1 VNRRQR
7 RTAARTAGGRA
18 ALSYADQ
25 YTCPDCA
32 SDTELRRD
40 DDGVSPGRAPRRHVS
55 HLSAHTWWCV
65 MLYALDTLDRLVTAT
80 PGAVG
85 RCRGCGAAL
94 TPKCGP
100 LVAHHWAHR
109 SGDCDRWAEPDSAW
123 HLAWQA
129 CAPADRTEVP
139 IGNHRADIIT
149 PDGRVVEVQH
159 SHLPVADIA
168 AREAH
173 YGRMAWLWDAR
184 EAYEA
189 ERLTLN
195 PRATWT
201 GFRWKHPRKSIAS
214 CRRPVFLDLDGVR
227 LLRVRKF
234 HQSERF
240 AGWGTVASADD
251 FRRWLGQPSTVERTA
266 A

>member
-1 VNRRQR
+1 
-7 RTAARTAGGRA
+7 
-18 ALSYADQ
+18 
-25 YTCPDCA
+25 
-32 SDTELRRD
+32 
-40 DDGVSPGRAPRRHVS
+40 
-55 HLSAHTWWCV
+55 
-65 MLYALDTLDRLVTAT
+65 MLYALDPLGRLVTAT
-80 PGAVG
+80 PRAVG

-109 SGDCDRWAEPDSAW
+109 SADCDTWAEPDSAW

-129 CAPADRTEVP
+129 CAPADRTEVR

-184 EAYEA
+184 EPYAA

-195 PRATWT
+195 PRATWV

-227 LLRVRKF
+227 LLQVRKF
-234 HQSERF
+234 YQSERF
-240 AGWGTVASADD
+240 AGWGTVTRADD
-251 FRRWLGQPSTVERTA
+251 FRRWLGQPSTVEMTA